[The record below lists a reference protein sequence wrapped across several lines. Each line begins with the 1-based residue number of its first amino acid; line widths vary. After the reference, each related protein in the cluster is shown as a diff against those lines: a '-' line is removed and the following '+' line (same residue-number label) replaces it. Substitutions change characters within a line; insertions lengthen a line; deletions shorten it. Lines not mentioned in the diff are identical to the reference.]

1 MNRPSRCSTS
11 PLATA
16 ALAAASALAVVAVM
30 GACASGAAPPPAD
43 SPESAPATA
52 DSAPPT
58 SVLDGVYTQ
67 AQAARGREVFLA
79 SCLEC
84 HTTRDFRGETFFLS
98 WAGTTVGRFVDSMVE
113 TMPEDNPGGLP
124 VQDYLDVTAYVL
136 ELNGYPVGSGELE
149 DRPERLAAIRIERP
163 ATGAEAAPGGRQ

>member
-11 PLATA
+11 PLGTA
-16 ALAAASALAVVAVM
+16 VLVAVSALASAAVFS
-30 GACASGAAPPPAD
+30 ACAGGAAPPAGDP
-43 SPESAPATA
+43 PESAAPAAT
-52 DSAPPT
+52 PT
-58 SVLDGVYTQ
+58 SVVDGVYTQ

-98 WAGTTVGRFVDSMVE
+98 WAGTTVGRFVNSLVE

-163 ATGAEAAPGGRQ
+163 TTGAEAAPGGWP

>member
-11 PLATA
+11 PLGRA
-16 ALAAASALAVVAVM
+16 ALTAASALATAAVM
-30 GACASGAAPPPAD
+30 GACAGGAAPPPGDA
-43 SPESAPATA
+43 PEAAPAA
-52 DSAPPT
+52 DAAAPT
-58 SVLDGVYTQ
+58 SVRDGVYTE

-98 WAGTTVGRFVDSMVE
+98 WAGTTVGRFVDSLIE

-163 ATGAEAAPGGRQ
+163 ATGAEAAPGARP